1 MAGLLMLIIGLL
13 LGACQPTFASETA
26 AKIPPCGDKLK
37 MQKLL
42 NEKFGEEPLLW
53 GTIRGGAIITIYAG
67 PKANWTMTK
76 TVNDVLCIMAIGKDL
91 KVVDHVGKNKTI

>member
-1 MAGLLMLIIGLL
+1 MPVFLMLVIGLFFI
-13 LGACQPTFASETA
+13 QPTFANEA
-26 AKIPPCGDKLK
+26 VPKISPCGEKVK

-91 KVVDHVGKNKTI
+91 KVVDHVGKHKTI